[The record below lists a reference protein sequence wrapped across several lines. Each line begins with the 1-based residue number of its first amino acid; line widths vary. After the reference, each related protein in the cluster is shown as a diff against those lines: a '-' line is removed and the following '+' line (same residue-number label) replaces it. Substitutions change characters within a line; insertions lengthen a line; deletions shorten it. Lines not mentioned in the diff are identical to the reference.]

1 MEARETNVKVVL
13 QDGIKDCGI
22 CCLLSII
29 RFYGGEVPKEYLREI
44 TNTTKEGVSLYNLL
58 EASKKLGFDA
68 EGLSGKLEN
77 IEENNL
83 PCIAHININNKRK
96 HFVVLY
102 KIDSRKKQVTLM
114 DPDKGKKVISFA
126 EYNLLSS
133 NHYLFLKPKKKLPIL
148 KKKNIVYR
156 KIKELFIKHKKLFIF
171 IFIITSNHFLLNI
184 ITSFHFKYLLVYAIE
199 YNTTN
204 NLLTITITLMIC
216 YGLKNSL
223 NGLRDI
229 LLNKWSSLFT
239 LEITTFTYK
248 QVLLLPYL
256 YFKNRTTGEV
266 LSRFQDLGIIRDF
279 LTSFF
284 ATITTDLISCI
295 LFTIIL
301 WQYQK
306 ELTIGIHLLL
316 GIIGFFTIL
325 FSRKKQKNQKLV
337 KKEEDR
343 INSYLIQGV
352 SNVDTIKGSHL
363 EKRLIDKFELNDKN
377 FQEAIYRYINLIEI
391 EAFIKNNI
399 KDLMMV
405 FLYGFGSYYV
415 ITGKMTLSSLI
426 FFQFLLNYYTNSY
439 MNILNVISNYHSY
452 RLALDRLEELFMMDQ
467 EEFQNSYFYLPY
479 TLEGDIQINDLC
491 YKVGTKELFHHL
503 NLTIH
508 QGEKVLLCGES
519 GSGKSTLVKM
529 LTRYIETSFNTIQ
542 IAGIDINH
550 YHLQNIR
557 NNITYITSNE
567 YLFQDS
573 IKNNI
578 CLYQEVKEEEFEQ
591 VCDICLVTELMKS
604 KNITVDSILEENGFN
619 LSNGER
625 QRIILAR
632 SLLRKSS
639 IYILDEALAQIDI
652 QKEKK
657 ILQNIFSYLKEK
669 TVIIIS
675 HRFNNKKEFN
685 RVLKLEKGIIH
696 ES

>member
-148 KKKNIVYR
+148 KKKNRVYR

>member
-1 MEARETNVKVVL
+1 MKVVL